1 MNKLLYRSNSILE
14 DLMEEITK
22 DPFTQYEE
30 VLCRDGIKRRVYP
43 AKLKYKDLIRKET
56 PKFNDVFIIENVF
69 GLSDEHTEII
79 DDSWDAM
86 KNLLVIAFDE
96 KYTKEEIEEFLDF
109 DTVPKVFEIFYG
121 LSSLKKKQAKMK
133 M

>member
-1 MNKLLYRSNSILE
+1 
-14 DLMEEITK
+14 MEEVIK

-43 AKLKYKDLIRKET
+43 AKLKYKDLIRTEPPT
-56 PKFNDVFIIENVF
+56 FNDVFILENVF

-86 KNLLVIAFDE
+86 MNLLVIAFDE